1 MPKLIPSLILL
12 AYLLVTLLIG
22 FRFRKQASTGI
33 DEFYLA
39 GRNLSPLILF
49 FTMMAT
55 NFSAFTIFGLS
66 GAGYRIGYAFYP
78 VMGFG
83 TGFMALS
90 FFLIGIKILRLSKDR
105 GYITPSDFISDRYR
119 SPLLRLVF
127 SGVLVLFTLPY
138 IAIQTIASGKTLHSL
153 IGLPYL
159 AGAVLI
165 TVFITLYVGL
175 GGLRSIAWT
184 DVIQGAMILVFTVTA
199 FGIIVRGAGGFT
211 AVNQALLQSN
221 PGHLSRP
228 GAGGA
233 FPPGIWFGYFVLWFF
248 ADPMFPQ
255 LFQRF
260 MAARNERSLKWT
272 VILYPLVCTF
282 LFFFTV
288 AIGVIGKYVFP
299 DLPVEQTDTVF
310 PLLLNRYAGQVLSAL
325 LLTGSIAALMS
336 TLDSQLLTVSSIII
350 RDLPSRRF
358 KSNAF
363 RRFLIVIIALS
374 GLLIAINPPD
384 TILEFINKTSFNG
397 LAVLA
402 PTVIGGLYWRGGNRY
417 GALASIA
424 SGELMVVLFYF
435 DVLASPQLLPVIP
448 IMLTSFAVYA
458 LVSRLTGL
466 SRTSSFTRFA
476 RFAPFAV
483 TNLTAVA
490 ENNTRAAQTSAEQNS
505 GAQNPA
511 AENTAIVFPL
521 HRRNW
526 LWTGVF
532 GLFLILGNDFWNWE
546 KTRPLWFGLP
556 GWIWYFILLGLLL
569 SGAFA
574 LYSRRGPA

>member
-39 GRNLSPLILF
+39 GRSLSPLVLF

-90 FFLIGIKILRLSKDR
+90 FFLIGLKILRLSKER
-105 GYITPSDFISDRYR
+105 GYITPSEFISDRYR

-159 AGAVLI
+159 AGAILI
-165 TVFITLYVGL
+165 TMFITLYVGL

-184 DVIQGAMILVFTVTA
+184 DVIQGAMILIFTLIA
-199 FGIIVRGAGGFT
+199 FGIIVSGAGGLT
-211 AVNQALLQSN
+211 AVNRALLQNN

-260 MAARNERSLKWT
+260 MAARDERSLKWT

-288 AIGVIGKYVFP
+288 AIGVVGKYVFP
-299 DLPVEQTDTVF
+299 DLPLDQTDTIF
-310 PLLLNRYAGQVLSAL
+310 PLLLNRFAGQVLSAL

-350 RDLPSRRF
+350 RDIPSRRF

-363 RRFLIVIIALS
+363 KRFLIVAIALS
-374 GLLIAINPPD
+374 GLLIAIDPPD

-424 SGELMVVLFYF
+424 AGELMVVLFYF
-435 DVLASPQLLPVIP
+435 EMLSSPQLLPVIP
-448 IMLTSFAVYA
+448 IILVSSAVYTA
-458 LVSRLTGL
+458 VSR
-466 SRTSSFTRFA
+466 FTR
-476 RFAPFAV
+476 RVVHP
-483 TNLTAVA
+483 T
-490 ENNTRAAQTSAEQNS
+490 
-505 GAQNPA
+505 
-511 AENTAIVFPL
+511 AENTDIVFPL

-526 LWTGVF
+526 TWAGVF
-532 GLFLILGNDFWNWE
+532 ALFLVLGNDFWNWGNS
-546 KTRPLWFGLP
+546 TPLWFGLP
-556 GWIWYFILLGLLL
+556 GWIWYFILLGVLL

-574 LYSRRGPA
+574 LYSAQKSTNQRTSG

>member
-1 MPKLIPSLILL
+1 MPKLIPSLIIL
-12 AYLLVTLLIG
+12 AYLLLTLLIG
-22 FRFRKQASTGI
+22 FRFRKQAATSI

-39 GRNLSPLILF
+39 GRSLSPLILF

-90 FFLIGIKILRLSKDR
+90 FFIIGLKILRLSKER
-105 GYITPSDFISDRYR
+105 GYITPSDFISDRYL

-138 IAIQTIASGKTLHSL
+138 IAIQTIASGKTLYSL
-153 IGLPYL
+153 IGLPYI

-184 DVIQGAMILVFTVTA
+184 DAIQGGMILIFTLAA
-199 FGIIVRGAGGFT
+199 FVIIVRGAGGFT
-211 AVNQALLQSN
+211 SIHQNLLQTN
-221 PGHLSRP
+221 PEHFSRP
-228 GAGGA
+228 GAGNA
-233 FPPGIWFGYFVLWFF
+233 FPPGIWIGYFVLWFF

-260 MAARNERSLKWT
+260 MAAKDEKSLKWT
-272 VILYPLVCTF
+272 VILYPLICTF
-282 LFFFTV
+282 LFFMTV
-288 AIGVIGKYVFP
+288 SIGVIGKYVFP
-299 DLPVEQTDTVF
+299 DLPLNQTDAVF
-310 PLLLNRYAGQVLSAL
+310 PLLLNRYAGELLSAL

-350 RDLPSRRF
+350 RDIPSRRF
-358 KSNAF
+358 KTNAF
-363 RRFLIVIIALS
+363 KRLLIALIALS
-374 GLLIAINPPD
+374 GLLIAVNPPD

-402 PTVIGGLYWRGGNRY
+402 PTVIGGLYWRRGNRY
-417 GALASIA
+417 GALSSIA
-424 SGELMVVLFYF
+424 VGELMVVLFYF
-435 DVLASPQLLPVIP
+435 ELLSTPQLLPVIP
-448 IMLTSFAVYA
+448 IMLASFAIYA
-458 LVSRLTGL
+458 AVSLLTH
-466 SRTSSFTRFA
+466 
-476 RFAPFAV
+476 
-483 TNLTAVA
+483 
-490 ENNTRAAQTSAEQNS
+490 
-505 GAQNPA
+505 A
-511 AENTAIVFPL
+511 AENINLVFPL
-521 HRRNW
+521 QQRNW
-526 LWTGVF
+526 AWAGIF
-532 GLFLILGNDFWNWE
+532 GLFFLLGNDFWNWN
-546 KTRPLWFGLP
+546 RSRALLLGLP
-556 GWIWYFILLGLLL
+556 GWIWYFILLGVLL

-574 LYSRRGPA
+574 LFSFGKRPFTSSSRSPRS